1 MKQLKTKWLVWTS
14 KVLSSVVA
22 MLGMSSCFFQPCMY
36 GSPDP
41 NLKSDSTGVDSLTSD
56 SLLSDSAK
64 MKEFEG
70 MYGVKPV
77 RYQQLIEKDGVDI
90 EIRQE

>member
-1 MKQLKTKWLVWTS
+1 MKRLKTNWLVWSS

-41 NLKSDSTGVDSLTSD
+41 NWKDSTGVDSLTHD
-56 SLLSDSAK
+56 SLRSDSAK
-64 MKEFEG
+64 RKDFEG

-77 RYQQLIEKDGVDI
+77 RYQQMIEKDGADI
-90 EIRQE
+90 GIGQKQ